1 MTDDSR
7 RDVETTP
14 ARNSG
19 TQTELG
25 IIRVCKEVLVEP
37 SDMIQHLA
45 TIHCRATIGP
55 QHFLHA
61 VVLAVVDLARSST
74 SILSIEVNQ
83 VADLVDALRILVYEN
98 LRRCHSDVRTFVESR
113 CEGIQPARF
122 RLGVVVQQ
130 RYKFSIADRES
141 LIVCS
146 AESNVVRITNQL
158 YTESGPVGVVLKYHF
173 RRPVVRS
180 IIHHYDVERVSG
192 PLLRKRL

>member
-1 MTDDSR
+1 MVTDDGGR
-7 RDVETTP
+7 YVKTP
-14 ARNSG
+14 PACNSG
-19 TQTELG
+19 SQTEFG

-45 TIHCRATIGP
+45 TVHCRATIGP

-74 SILSIEVNQ
+74 SILSIEVNE
-83 VADLVDALRILVYEN
+83 VADLVDAPRILVYKN

-130 RYKFSIADRES
+130 RYKFRIAGRES

-146 AESNVVRITNQL
+146 AEPNVVRITNQL
-158 YTESGPVGVVLKYHF
+158 YTESGTSGVV
-173 RRPVVRS
+173 
-180 IIHHYDVERVSG
+180 
-192 PLLRKRL
+192 